1 MMRLVGFLVQRRKG
15 LRDLCLFA
23 LAVLLILELL
33 LGKHHGHFW
42 FERTFGFWALF
53 GAVGA
58 YLLAKASK
66 GAAHL
71 FLGKAEDYYGGW

>member
-1 MMRLVGFLVQRRKG
+1 MVQVLLERRKMV
-15 LRDLCLFA
+15 RDLCLLA
-23 LAVLLILELL
+23 LAVLLVLELS
-33 LGKHHGHFW
+33 LGAHGGHLW

-58 YLLAKASK
+58 YLLARASK